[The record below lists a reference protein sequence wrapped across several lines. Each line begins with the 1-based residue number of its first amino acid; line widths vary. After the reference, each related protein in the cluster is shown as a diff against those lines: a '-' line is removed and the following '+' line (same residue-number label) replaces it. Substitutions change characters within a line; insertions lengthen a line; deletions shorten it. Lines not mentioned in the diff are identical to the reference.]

1 VITRTELVALRV
13 LARPRTAAARLRR
26 RMVIGASAGIGT
38 SLLILAAF
46 AELRDTVPNPSNY
59 GIREP
64 TGGFASIVAQP
75 QNRIGTAVAVVLL
88 TIPLIALIVQA
99 LHVGEV
105 AADRTRSALSLAGAT
120 PQDLRRIGGWEN
132 ATAFASGG
140 LIAGPAYLVLW
151 LLLGV
156 LPAAGS
162 RLIPAMGWELAFSW
176 LAVAAALTMAGAA
189 SGGIGHRTGPGFALG
204 VNRSVV
210 RPRQWVRAVLAVIS
224 AYAAIY
230 LPLHTDRLEAVMGDF
245 LPFALVPE
253 VVLVLTAAAAA
264 ISWCTSRTRPNRFR
278 SDQAVE
284 LLATAQRKGYPEAA
298 GWVGAV
304 LFICGLAFYVEV
316 AFLVSVA
323 FDSDTLAADV
333 MFYAGPTFLAM
344 AAVAVAV
351 AAAVAALTIRL
362 GDHLS
367 TARRA
372 LAATAALGVEPHRL
386 LAVQARVLTATAVP
400 ATLAGYLT
408 PAVAAV
414 VLGPSPTLA
423 AAVLTAPLLWVGLAA
438 ICHLTAHLFEPR
450 ILAAS
455 AVEHLRT
462 P

>member
-1 VITRTELVALRV
+1 VITRTELLALRV

-26 RMVIGASAGIGT
+26 RMLMGASAGMGT

-46 AELRDTVPNPSNY
+46 AELGDTVPNPSNY

-64 TGGFASIVAQP
+64 NGGFAPIVAQP

-88 TIPLIALIVQA
+88 TIPLIALTVQA

-105 AADRTRSALSLAGAT
+105 ARDRTRSALSLAGAT
-120 PQDLRRIGGWEN
+120 PQDLRRIGAWEN
-132 ATAFASGG
+132 ATAFACGG
-140 LIAGPAYLVLW
+140 LFAGPAYLVLW

-156 LPAAGS
+156 LPGAGS
-162 RLIPAMGWELAFSW
+162 RLIPGMGWELVFSW
-176 LAVAAALTMAGAA
+176 LAVAAALTVSGAA
-189 SGGIGHRTGPGFALG
+189 SGGIGRRKGPAGELG
-204 VNRSVV
+204 GNRAV
-210 RPRQWVRAVLAVIS
+210 PRSYQWLRAVLAVI
-224 AYAAIY
+224 AACAAIY
-230 LPLHTDRLEAVMGDF
+230 LPLHVDRLETLMGDF
-245 LPFALVPE
+245 LPFALVAE
-253 VVLVLTAAAAA
+253 VVLVMTAAAAA
-264 ISWCTSRTRPNRFR
+264 LSWCTSRPRPNRFR
-278 SDQAVE
+278 ADQAVE
-284 LLATAQRKGYPEAA
+284 LLATAQRKGYPGAA
-298 GWVGAV
+298 GWLGAV
-304 LFICGLAFYVEV
+304 LFVCGLAFYVEI

-323 FDSDTLAADV
+323 FDSDTFAADV

-351 AAAVAALTIRL
+351 AAAVAALAIRMA
-362 GDHLS
+362 DHLT

-372 LAATAALGVEPHRL
+372 LAATAALGVEPNRL

-400 ATLAGYLT
+400 ATLVGYLT
-408 PAVAAV
+408 PVVAAAIV
-414 VLGPSPTLA
+414 GPSPTLA

-438 ICHLTAHLFEPR
+438 MCHLIAHLHKPR